1 MLIAAKSIENYIPHR
16 KPFVM
21 IGNLLHA
28 DPESFS
34 SDFYIESNNMLAEE
48 GFFQEAGLIEN
59 IAQTCA
65 AAFSFLD
72 SEKRE
77 NQRTGFIGAI
87 SRLEVYELPAVHTSI
102 VTIVKPLH
110 QLENIYLVKGESR
123 QDGRILLS
131 CEMKIV
137 IAK

>member
-1 MLIAAKSIENYIPHR
+1 MLIAAESIENYIPHR

-21 IGNLLHA
+21 IGSLLHA
-28 DPESFS
+28 DPESFR
-34 SDFYIESNNMLAEE
+34 SDFYIENDNMLAEY

-72 SEKRE
+72 SEKHE
-77 NQRTGFIGAI
+77 NPRTGFIGAI
-87 SRLEVYELPAVHTSI
+87 SRLEVYELPAVNTSI

-110 QLENIYLVKGESR
+110 QLENIYLVKGENR

-137 IAK
+137 LAK